1 MLNVTCQWSRSY
13 CNLLES
19 KKVVGN
25 FESMKPLMMHSCIVL
40 LSSIICSTL
49 TLMNNPGYY
58 LSEAEDIHHRF
69 IPILHG
75 YPSEQKEH
83 SLETQKLSRASQKSI
98 PVGSPTNVGFLGMI
112 FVELLVMDADAQ
124 YDSNSETIE
133 QTCIE
138 CLQHVH
144 HILKYQH
151 FSEEDHLPGQDMCG
165 RCMLRFPII
174 LCKRRGSQKD
184 ACKQRKLKISSCV
197 SVNVLDLALGG
208 NWKGSMTLVATPCRL
223 SSIMFLWCKL
233 FCESLGVT
241 VLCILAAVLLVL
253 SATCQQILIPSR
265 TENARTCKYEPA
277 TRNCGWKNGFME
289 WCVSF
294 WGTYCHVVQHRL

>member
-144 HILKYQH
+144 I
-151 FSEEDHLPGQDMCG
+151 FWN
-165 RCMLRFPII
+165 I
-174 LCKRRGSQKD
+174 
-184 ACKQRKLKISSCV
+184 
-197 SVNVLDLALGG
+197 N
-208 NWKGSMTLVATPCRL
+208 TLVRKTIFQDKTC
-223 SSIMFLWCKL
+223 
-233 FCESLGVT
+233 
-241 VLCILAAVLLVL
+241 AAVVCWGSRSFCAREEGLKKMHAS
-253 SATCQQILIPSR
+253 SA
-265 TENARTCKYEPA
+265 N
-277 TRNCGWKNGFME
+277 
-289 WCVSF
+289 
-294 WGTYCHVVQHRL
+294 

>member
-1 MLNVTCQWSRSY
+1 MRSFLKGNIEFGHFDPRPLRLVSCCVSRFVSGPSLIQRSYERLELNDLFIRSYTSNFLLVIVRILHIFFLNVTCQWSRSY
-13 CNLLES
+13 CSLLES

-83 SLETQKLSRASQKSI
+83 SLEAQKLSRAWQKSI
-98 PVGSPTNVGFLGMI
+98 PVGSPTNVGALGMI

-144 HILKYQH
+144 I
-151 FSEEDHLPGQDMCG
+151 FWN
-165 RCMLRFPII
+165 I
-174 LCKRRGSQKD
+174 
-184 ACKQRKLKISSCV
+184 
-197 SVNVLDLALGG
+197 N
-208 NWKGSMTLVATPCRL
+208 TLVRKTIFQDKTC
-223 SSIMFLWCKL
+223 
-233 FCESLGVT
+233 
-241 VLCILAAVLLVL
+241 AAVVCWGSRSFCAREEGLKKMHAS
-253 SATCQQILIPSR
+253 SA
-265 TENARTCKYEPA
+265 N
-277 TRNCGWKNGFME
+277 
-289 WCVSF
+289 
-294 WGTYCHVVQHRL
+294 